1 MFKLPIQKYCQYSKN
16 VRPYFNMKK
25 STILFLFLK
34 FYRLLWLAALPILR
48 KNRRL
53 REGIKERTSSDHFKR
68 ADIWIQAASAGE
80 CNLAVQIVRTLYF
93 KDCPC
98 FQKTKKILITSTTS
112 QGFEILNQ
120 NLSKFNSSQYKNI
133 SNPDNISQ
141 SIHINQ
147 ITWFPFDIPDLMENV
162 ICKVKPSIVVLLETE
177 LWPSL
182 LSAAKKYGVKVVV
195 INGRMSAK
203 SHRNYTLTKWL
214 WNKIEPYA
222 VIAISDTDAQRFKDI
237 FPNSIVDVMP
247 NIKFD
252 SIIPN
257 SEGQNTVYAADI
269 SNIISED
276 SNSANRGSEKNREEI
291 IDILPAGI
299 RFSILASVRKEEEE
313 DALEIITQILKKF
326 PNQVVG
332 LFPRHT
338 HRVNNWQKRLS
349 DTAHKWQLASEI
361 YNKTYKTKK
370 PISSGTVILWD
381 RFGELKNAYSFA
393 TVAFVGGSLKPLG
406 GHNFIEPLTSGAV
419 TVTGPYVDDFA
430 WAGDE
435 IFSHNIVK
443 KADDCGCV
451 ADFMVKILKNPP
463 DREDVLKKAVDYIEK
478 KQGGTEIACNTIT
491 TILQTMDR

>member
-1 MFKLPIQKYCQYSKN
+1 
-16 VRPYFNMKK
+16 MKK

-80 CNLAVQIVRTLYF
+80 CNLAVQIARTLCHDSSICF
-93 KDCPC
+93 KNP
-98 FQKTKKILITSTTS
+98 KEILITSTTS

-120 NLSKFNSSQYKNI
+120 NLSDLSASTINIAVNIDNSNSNLSKLNSSESPNI
-133 SNPDNISQ
+133 SNPYNSNPDNISK
-141 SIHINQ
+141 STPYKISKSTNIKQ

-222 VIAISDTDAQRFKDI
+222 VVAISDTDAQRFKDI

-252 SIIPN
+252 SIYPD
-257 SEGQNTVYAADI
+257 DI
-269 SNIISED
+269 SNTD
-276 SNSANRGSEKNREEI
+276 SAKNTKEI

-313 DALEIITQILKKF
+313 DAIEIITQILKKF

-338 HRVNNWQKRLS
+338 HRVDNWQKRLS
-349 DTAHKWQLASEI
+349 NTAHKWQLASEI
-361 YNKTYKTKK
+361 YKSKK
-370 PISSGTVILWD
+370 PAASGTVILWD
-381 RFGELKNAYSFA
+381 RFGELKRAYSFA
-393 TVAFVGGSLKPLG
+393 TAAFVGGSLKPLG
-406 GHNFIEPLTSGAV
+406 GHNFIEPLTSGTV

-463 DREDVLKKAVDYIEK
+463 DRADVLKKAFDYIEK